1 VTTRVLIAHGSRVL
15 AEALSATVSQEPD
28 LRAAWTVA
36 DPAEAVILA
45 GRTRP
50 DAVLADVPD
59 GEWASAVLAIVET
72 SPQTR
77 VVALLSP
84 AAAPLS
90 GRLRAAGVH
99 LVDASSQ
106 GVGAALGA
114 LRSSSRAEDVRRRV
128 EASPTPRAGSGLAP
142 ADLRLLRLVA
152 AGLDSEA
159 AARELGTGPGLV
171 RRRLNRICTELRAE
185 TPMQAVA
192 TALRDGLIRLGPGP
206 SVEEPEHAALDGLEG
221 DRPERA

>member
-1 VTTRVLIAHGSRVL
+1 MTTRVLVAHGRRVL
-15 AEALSATVSQEPD
+15 AEALSAAVSQEPGLSPD
-28 LRAAWTVA
+28 WTVT
-36 DPAEAVILA
+36 DPAQALIVA
-45 GRTRP
+45 GRARP

-59 GEWASAVLAIVET
+59 GEWASAVLAIVHT
-72 SPQTR
+72 YPQTR

-84 AAAPLS
+84 AAALLG

-99 LVDASSQ
+99 LVDGSEA
-106 GVGAALGA
+106 VGAALGA
-114 LRSSSRAEDVRRRV
+114 LRSSSRGEDVRRRV
-128 EASPTPRAGSGLAP
+128 ESSPPASAGSGLAP

-152 AGLDSEA
+152 AGLDGEA

-192 TALRDGLIRLGPGP
+192 TALRDGLIQLGPGP
-206 SVEEPEHAALDGLEG
+206 SVEEAEHAALDVPEG